1 MHELFT
7 LVLSHKEEP
16 NVNQNFIS
24 HPDRYRHTYQLGI
37 DVNIGGDDR
46 ILESGENMDRIVLG
60 RKEAAHITLKILS
73 NLKIPW
79 MRDPKKLPG
88 WEETI

>member
-1 MHELFT
+1 MSSDLMVT
-7 LVLSHKEEP
+7 A
-16 NVNQNFIS
+16 
-24 HPDRYRHTYQLGI
+24 PDRYRHTYQLGI

-73 NLKIPW
+73 NLKISW
-79 MRDPKKLPG
+79 MRGPKKLPG

>member
-1 MHELFT
+1 MMPPQKWDAQVRYSLDILPEQ
-7 LVLSHKEEP
+7 E
-16 NVNQNFIS
+16 NF
-24 HPDRYRHTYQLGI
+24 PDRYRHTYQLGI

-79 MRDPKKLPG
+79 MRGPKKLLG